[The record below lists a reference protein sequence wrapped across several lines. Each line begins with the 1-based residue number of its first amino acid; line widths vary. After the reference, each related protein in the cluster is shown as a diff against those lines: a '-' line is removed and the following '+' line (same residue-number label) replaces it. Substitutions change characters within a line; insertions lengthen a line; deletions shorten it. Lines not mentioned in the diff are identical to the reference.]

1 MLLGLAPPRGLSL
14 TISLKFQKKILLGE
28 MELLGLGH
36 WFVDRQSETE
46 LALIIQRLIISLNYS
61 Y

>member
-1 MLLGLAPPRGLSL
+1 MLLGLAPHRGLSL
-14 TISLKFQKKILLGE
+14 TISLKFQKEILLGE

-36 WFVDRQSETE
+36 RFMDRQSETE